1 MALPLRVYFTGHST
15 GNVFRDEANFYRI
28 KFKILQVICEKTK
41 MSMSYYGKK
50 EISNEARIC
59 RKSKGYK
66 PQTI

>member
-1 MALPLRVYFTGHST
+1 MAHLLKVYFTEHST

-28 KFKILQVICEKTK
+28 KFKILQVICKKTK
-41 MSMSYYGKK
+41 ISMSYYEKK
-50 EISNEARIC
+50 EITNGARIH